1 MKNLSLNDY
10 VTTKQF
16 NKMCLNERVNIV
28 NSMLREYDLKVISKH
43 LGIDVDYLFWLFRYT
58 LEGNKFVEKI

>member
-1 MKNLSLNDY
+1 MNNLSLNDFA
-10 VTTKQF
+10 TTKQF

-28 NSMLREYDLKVISKH
+28 NSMLQEYDLKVINKH